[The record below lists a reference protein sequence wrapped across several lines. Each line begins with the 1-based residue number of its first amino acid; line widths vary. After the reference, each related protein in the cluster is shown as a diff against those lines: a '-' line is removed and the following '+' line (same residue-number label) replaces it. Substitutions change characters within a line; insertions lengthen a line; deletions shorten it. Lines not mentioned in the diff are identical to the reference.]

1 MRGLNLRRS
10 GVVLAAAAPMLLAA
24 CGGGAR
30 QDANETRGQ
39 YQVKVLTASF
49 PAVQS
54 LAQHSQLVLELRN
67 SGSNTIP
74 DIAVTI
80 LDAKYGTQAQAF
92 ATTISGSDLASRS
105 RPVWV
110 IDKPPGPCLYS
121 CRQGGPGSA
130 VTAYSNTWA
139 LGKLAPRHTVKF
151 VWVLTAVK
159 SGHYQVRYEV
169 AAGLNGRAQ
178 AIDSSGKQP
187 TGTFTVTVNHHP
199 QQSYVNNAGQIVT
212 LK

>member
-1 MRGLNLRRS
+1 
-10 GVVLAAAAPMLLAA
+10 MLLAA

-30 QDANETRGQ
+30 QDASETAGQ

-49 PAVQS
+49 PTVQS
-54 LAQHSQLVLELRN
+54 LAQHSQLVLKLRN
-67 SGSNTIP
+67 SGPNTIP

-80 LDAKYGTQAQAF
+80 VNPRYGTQAQAF
-92 ATTISGSDLASRS
+92 ATAIAGSSGADLASSS

-139 LGKLAPRHTVKF
+139 LGKLAPGQTIKF
-151 VWVLTAVK
+151 AWGVTAVK
-159 SGHYQVRYEV
+159 SGRYQVRYEV
-169 AAGLNGRAQ
+169 AAGLNGKAQ
-178 AIDSSGKQP
+178 AVDSSGKQP
-187 TGTFTVTVNHHP
+187 TGTFTVTVNHRP

-212 LK
+212 QK